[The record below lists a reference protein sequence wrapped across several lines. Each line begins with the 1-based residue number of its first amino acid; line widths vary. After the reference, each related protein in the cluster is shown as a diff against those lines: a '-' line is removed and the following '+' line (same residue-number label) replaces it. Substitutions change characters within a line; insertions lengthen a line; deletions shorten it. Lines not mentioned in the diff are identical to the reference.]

1 MNHEN
6 FEDSGV
12 SGDCDVGSVDNSM
25 DTASGSP
32 IDSGNSAEL
41 TPVGVE
47 KLYKAHPNLKP
58 GVQVEEIPGLSE
70 YRARELGLLKSETD
84 YQHEVDKQIAEAES
98 YDHSAALSESTGDL
112 LSDINSS
119 LASLQVLGQA
129 MNKSY
134 GKFMGL
140 GMETEAEFM
149 VSVQANVHFE
159 ALNKLLQEAKARAI
173 LLNVE
178 LSLL

>member
-6 FEDSGV
+6 FESSGV
-12 SGDCDVGSVDNSM
+12 SGDCDVGSVSNSV
-25 DTASGSP
+25 DTASSGS

-41 TPVGVE
+41 SQE
-47 KLYKAHPNLKP
+47 SDSRLKP
-58 GVQVEEIPGLSE
+58 EVPVEEIPGLSE
-70 YRARELGLLKSETD
+70 DRARELGLLKSEDD
-84 YQHEVDKQIAEAES
+84 YQHEVDKQIAEAEA
-98 YDHSAALSESTGDL
+98 YDHAAALSESTGDL

-119 LASLQVLGQA
+119 LVSLQVLGQA

-140 GMETEAEFM
+140 GMETEAEFL

-178 LSLL
+178 LSSL